1 MKHGVVQR
9 PAMVS
14 RELSS
19 EEQKH
24 YSQLIEN
31 LAQRRKQLR
40 LSQEA
45 LDHRLGVSEGMVA
58 KWETLARLPGAFFL
72 MCWCKALNV
81 QLTIAHEE
89 N

>member
-1 MKHGVVQR
+1 MQQMAQR

-14 RELSS
+14 RQLSS
-19 EEQKH
+19 EERNH
-24 YSQLIEN
+24 YGALIEE
-31 LAQRRKQLR
+31 LARRRKQMR

-45 LDHRLGVSEGMVA
+45 LDHKLGVSHGMVA

-72 MCWCKALNV
+72 MCWCKALDV
-81 QLTIAHEE
+81 TLTIAQHEE

>member
-1 MKHGVVQR
+1 MEQR

-14 RELSS
+14 RQLSN
-19 EEQKH
+19 EERRH
-24 YSQLIEN
+24 YSSLIED

-45 LDHRLGVSEGMVA
+45 LDHKLGVSHGMVA

-81 QLTIAHEE
+81 TLTVAHEE
-89 N
+89 K